1 MTHETLSMG
10 HGTAPKKGI
19 TMSKEEKRKVIVW
32 DVVFAL
38 EDENGDVVYDDK
50 GNVAIYRNGRA
61 HDEGDYE
68 YLADKL
74 KPEDLEIH
82 DYC

>member
-1 MTHETLSMG
+1 MSEENKET
-10 HGTAPKKGI
+10 
-19 TMSKEEKRKVIVW
+19 KRKVIVW

-38 EDENGDVVYDDK
+38 ADENGDVVYDSK
-50 GNVAIYRNGRA
+50 GEVEVYRNRNA
-61 HDEGDYE
+61 HDKGDYE
-68 YLADKL
+68 YLADEL

>member
-1 MTHETLSMG
+1 MSEENKET
-10 HGTAPKKGI
+10 
-19 TMSKEEKRKVIVW
+19 KRKVIIW

-38 EDENGDVVYDDK
+38 ADENGDVVYDAQGDVEK
-50 GNVAIYRNGRA
+50 YRNN
-61 HDEGDYE
+61 DIDYT
-68 YLADKL
+68 YLADEL

>member
-1 MTHETLSMG
+1 MET
-10 HGTAPKKGI
+10 
-19 TMSKEEKRKVIVW
+19 KVIVW

-38 EDENGDVVYDDK
+38 ADENGDVVYDAN
-50 GNVAIYRNGRA
+50 GEVAIYRNRKA

>member
-1 MTHETLSMG
+1 MPSNEYRNG
-10 HGTAPKKGI
+10 EQ
-19 TMSKEEKRKVIVW
+19 MSKEEQRKVIVW

-38 EDENGDVVYDDK
+38 EDESGEVVYDSK
-50 GNVAIYRNGRA
+50 GNVEIYRNGKA

-74 KPEDLEIH
+74 KPEDLEVH

>member
-1 MTHETLSMG
+1 MSEENKET
-10 HGTAPKKGI
+10 
-19 TMSKEEKRKVIVW
+19 KRKVIIW

-38 EDENGDVVYDDK
+38 ADENGDVVYDAQGD
-50 GNVAIYRNGRA
+50 VETYRNN
-61 HDEGDYE
+61 DIDYT
-68 YLADKL
+68 YLADEL